1 MLPASFAQIIGVQ
14 TMNIKLIGWPSAGGR
29 GSWENIGAASV
40 APSRGGGGFSAV
52 VVTLHTMSKVG
63 DITGGGA
70 GDGRKARLRP
80 ARPVGVGTDPEAE
93 RAAAA
98 AEFAERSPWVEELTA
113 ADHELG
119 RAIML
124 LAGGRNFVNGK
135 QVRQSDAGQAS
146 KAARYV

>member
-1 MLPASFAQIIGVQ
+1 MS
-14 TMNIKLIGWPSAGGR
+14 IKLIGWSSAGGR

-40 APSRGGGGFSAV
+40 AESRGGGGVSSV
-52 VVTLHTMSKVG
+52 IVTLHTMAKVG

-70 GDGRKARLRP
+70 GGNAHLRR
-80 ARPVGVGTDPEAE
+80 ARPVGAGTDPDMK

-98 AEFAERSPWVEELTA
+98 AELAKRSPWVEELTA

-124 LAGGRNFVNGK
+124 LAGERNFVTVHRCRDPRGPGG
-135 QVRQSDAGQAS
+135 RFFRPPPPGRFRIRAPLL
-146 KAARYV
+146 